1 MYFVKKLSVKC
12 NTAKLFVND
21 HKQELLKTDRKYH
34 LFKFVQTSS
43 LLKLQISLPFT
54 ELVLLFVSIPKQ
66 QN

>member
-1 MYFVKKLSVKC
+1 MSVKC

-34 LFKFVQTSS
+34 LFKFVQTSP
-43 LLKLQISLPFT
+43 LLKLQILLPFT
-54 ELVLLFVSIPKQ
+54 ELVLIFVSISKQ